1 MIMCVAATFFCLY
14 SVVSL
19 KMVQF
24 KPKSLTM
31 YTEHFRQAAST
42 DGGNS
47 KQPGGATK
55 GFLYRYKEI
64 TSTITKKAIFSVSTV
79 KLAVIVFFPNEFT
92 RNDYRYCREPGSCD
106 KGQYKSEP
114 GGTQFGLQQ
123 QHGDAERCHTKSGQT
138 TRLGGRVRP
147 LKKQG
152 NKAWRVQ

>member
-1 MIMCVAATFFCLY
+1 QGPDLLVSSVYPCSFHRNKIFAVPLPHFVRLGRRVNKLHLPQLDLLTKLRQAAVHRWQD
-14 SVVSL
+14 S
-19 KMVQF
+19 KAD
-24 KPKSLTM
+24 
-31 YTEHFRQAAST
+31 HFRQAAST

-55 GFLYRYKEI
+55 GFL
-64 TSTITKKAIFSVSTV
+64 
-79 KLAVIVFFPNEFT
+79 
-92 RNDYRYCREPGSCD
+92 YRYCREPGSCD